1 MPLFNLDGM
10 TVNTIGDPHLGRSF
24 KTGVP
29 LHRLGDRE
37 AMVWEEFERQLGLP
51 ADLTIIMGDLFDKF
65 VVPPEVVLRCFDLLL
80 KYTSSKQP
88 IYILRGNHDAS
99 RDTNKGSSFD
109 ILERLVAAA
118 NAPLF
123 TVTGASLTTFVHQDT
138 TAVLLCGWSPFQN
151 AADSMDSV
159 LVGNRPTP
167 IAAAFGHWD
176 VIQHGDD
183 THNMIPLDQL
193 AAHGIKKVFTG
204 HVHKADSFTRQ
215 GIEVIVVGSLQPYA
229 HGEQQPGDPLY
240 QTLTPSEVYAAGL
253 ESFQNT
259 NLRVL
264 LAPGEEFPE
273 TVDCLSFTVKRTNA
287 LEDEQEGVQ
296 EVNVGAFD
304 LKTLL
309 GTSCTSCGVSEALQA
324 RIHTSLMERMNNA

>member
-65 VVPPEVVLRCFDLLL
+65 VVAPEVVLRCFDLLL
-80 KYTSSKQP
+80 KYASIKRP

-99 RDTNKGSSFD
+99 RDATKESSFD
-109 ILERLVAAA
+109 ILERLVTLAH
-118 NAPLF
+118 APLF
-123 TVTGASLTTFVHQDT
+123 TMTGAYWACPRSD
-138 TAVLLCGWSPFQN
+138 APAILLCGWSPFKN
-151 AADSMDSV
+151 AADSVASV
-159 LVGNRPTP
+159 LGGNRQIP

-204 HVHKADSFTRQ
+204 HVHKADTFTRQ
-215 GIEVIVVGSLQPYA
+215 GIEVVVVGSLQPYA

-253 ESFQNT
+253 DSFRNT

-309 GTSCTSCGVSEALQA
+309 GTSCTSCGVSESLQA

>member
-1 MPLFNLDGM
+1 MPLFNINGLN
-10 TVNTIGDPHLGRSF
+10 VNTIGDPHLGRSF

-51 ADLTIIMGDLFDKF
+51 ANLTIIMGDLFDKF
-65 VVPPEVVLRCFDLLL
+65 VVPPEVVLRCFDLMR
-80 KYTSSKQP
+80 KYATYQQP

-99 RDTNKGSSFD
+99 RDAIKGSSFD
-109 ILERLVAAA
+109 ILVRLVAAEA
-118 NAPLF
+118 APLF
-123 TVTGASLTTFVHQDT
+123 TITGASWCTPLQGGP
-138 TAVLLCGWSPFQN
+138 ALMMCGWSPFLS
-151 AADSMDSV
+151 AAEAVDSL
-159 LVGNRPTP
+159 LVGSPSIP
-167 IAAAFGHWD
+167 ILAAFGHWD

-193 AAHGIKKVFTG
+193 ATHGIKKVFTG
-204 HVHKADSFTRQ
+204 HVHKADSFRRQ
-215 GIEVIVVGSLQPYA
+215 GIEVVVVGSLQPYA

-264 LAPGEEFPE
+264 LAPGEEFAD
-273 TVDCLSFTVKRTNA
+273 TVDCLSFTVKRTSS
-287 LEDEQEGVQ
+287 LEDEQEGVH

>member
-37 AMVWEEFERQLGLP
+37 AMVWAEFERQLGLP

-65 VVPPEVVLRCFDLLL
+65 VVAPEVTLRAFELIRMLDAAGRR
-80 KYTSSKQP
+80 

-99 RDTNKGSSFD
+99 RDAQKASSFD
-109 ILERLVAAA
+109 LLKALLGSDESICAEVIEHPRYVRVDHKV
-118 NAPLF
+118 F
-123 TVTGASLTTFVHQDT
+123 
-138 TAVLLCGWSPFQN
+138 LLCGWEPFRSAGDGVV
-151 AADSMDSV
+151 AAGSNLWAEPV
-159 LVGNRPTP
+159 V
-167 IAAAFGHWD
+167 AAFGHWD

-193 AAHGIKKVFTG
+193 ASHGIKKVFTG
-204 HVHKADSFTRQ
+204 HVHKADSFRRQ
-215 GIEVIVVGSLQPYA
+215 GLEVVVVGSLQPYA

-259 NLRVL
+259 TLRVL
-264 LAPGEEFPE
+264 LAPGEEFAD
-273 TVDCLSFTVKRTNA
+273 TVDCLSFTVKRTSS